1 MPDSTV
7 GRFTDDLVS
16 LLRTAFA
23 QVTPEWR
30 TQFEP
35 GIYSPRVDIAVGP
48 FAIEHGRRE
57 ARAYDLLCRDYDQ
70 LLHALIQSHR
80 SNCSDPRSTADICDA
95 LRSFNRN
102 SRCFIAIEIENS
114 VGQKHL
120 LGGALNAA
128 VLGRIGVAIG
138 WRQASLDMFLRLRRY
153 FLYLRS
159 VGKNTFDASNL
170 LVLSPK
176 QLRDSVCAFI
186 NQRSYT
192 MELTAG
198 RDPGSA

>member
-1 MPDSTV
+1 MPGSTV
-7 GRFTDDLVS
+7 GEFTDDLIL
-16 LLRTAFA
+16 LLRTTFQ

-48 FAIEHGRRE
+48 FAVEHGRSE

-70 LLHALIQSHR
+70 LLRALIRSHC
-80 SNCSDPRSTADICDA
+80 SNCSDPRSTAEICDA
-95 LRSFNRN
+95 LHSFNPN

-114 VGQKHL
+114 VSQKHL

-138 WRQASLDMFLRLRRY
+138 WQQASLDMFLRLRRY

-170 LVLSPK
+170 LILSPK
-176 QLRDSVCAFI
+176 QLRDSVCAFL
-186 NQRSYT
+186 NQRGYA
-192 MELTAG
+192 MQLTAG
-198 RDPGSA
+198 RHSRSV